1 MITFNQKPDFQN
13 AAAGGDNFTKNL
25 IIFLKKKK
33 IHSNFKLSNK
43 TKLIFINNSKSFFFK
58 KNLKYY
64 LKKKILF

>member
-43 TKLIFINNSKSFFFK
+43 TKLIFINN
-58 KNLKYY
+58 
-64 LKKKILF
+64 